1 MDMSIPVWLDE
12 RRAFQQ
18 TRPHIQQSRQALHLA
33 QFKRQKRN
41 ISGWLI
47 LNKPFDV
54 SSTEAVGK
62 LRWLFSAK
70 KAGHAGTLD
79 PLATG
84 ILPIA
89 FGEATKTVPFV
100 QDGLK
105 TYRFSIVW
113 GTATS
118 TEDAEGEVIGTS
130 EVRPS
135 EADVLAQ
142 LPRFTGTISQVPPAY
157 SAIKIDGARAY
168 DRARAGEQLEM
179 PPREVTIDRFDLI
192 EQGAAQSTFEIDCE
206 KGTYVRAL
214 ARDLAE
220 ALGTRGHV
228 GKLHR
233 AAVGPFTDE
242 DAIDIADVEALAA
255 EARDDL
261 LMPVS
266 AGLTGLA
273 EITLDERQ
281 TSAVR
286 HGNPALLTGAG
297 APIALDECWA
307 SHRGQ
312 AVAIGFVEK
321 GQFNPTRVI
330 LPGT

>member
-1 MDMSIPVWLDE
+1 MSCQLLPGLTNGACSNKHGTE
-12 RRAFQQ
+12 FGNA
-18 TRPHIQQSRQALHLA
+18 PQALQLA
-33 QFKRQKRN
+33 QFKREKRN
-41 ISGWLI
+41 VSGWLI

-100 QDGLK
+100 QDGQK

-118 TEDAEGEVIGTS
+118 TEDAEGEVIATS
-130 EVRPS
+130 DVRPS
-135 EADVLAQ
+135 ETEVLAK
-142 LPRFTGTISQVPPAY
+142 LPGFTGTISQVPPAY
-157 SAIKIDGARAY
+157 SAIKIEGARAY
-168 DRARAGEQLEM
+168 DRARAGEKLDM

-192 EQGAAQSTFEIDCE
+192 EHGAEQSSFEIDCE

-242 DAIDIADVEALAA
+242 HAVDIAQVEDMAA
-255 EARDDL
+255 GARDGL
-261 LMPVS
+261 LLPVG
-266 AGLTGLA
+266 AGLSSLP
-273 EITLDERQ
+273 EIALDERQ
-281 TSAVR
+281 TIAVR

-297 APIALDECWA
+297 APVSLDACWA

-312 AVAIGFVEK
+312 AVAVGFVEK

-330 LPGT
+330 LG